1 MPIMPTSYR
10 SLSYGAVF
18 LTVALLS
25 PLGLLAWYLA
35 DRAEPSTGVVIGGN
49 HALQSFPPGPPW
61 LLGQNDARYTITLYA
76 DLECPFCKAY
86 FPVLKSWI
94 DGHPD
99 TVLIWHHLPLSIHE
113 PAATELATLAECVG
127 KAGGQ
132 TAFWDSVT
140 WIYRH
145 TRSDGRGLPDGTNYP
160 GMNDNTKACIA
171 SGGPRTTIQLQ
182 VREGVADG
190 VNATPT
196 VKLQDNTSGKS
207 LILSGPI
214 EDDALLSALDLLSTD
229 EAIGSTDHSKTPAD
243 PVGAP
248 R

>member
-1 MPIMPTSYR
+1 MPTVPTSYR
-10 SLSYGAVF
+10 SLSYGAVI
-18 LTVALLS
+18 LAVALLS

-35 DRAEPSTGVVIGGN
+35 DRAEPSEGVVIGSN
-49 HALQSFPPGPPW
+49 HDFQSFPPGPPW
-61 LLGQNDARYTITLYA
+61 LLGRNDARYTLTLYA

-113 PAATELATLAECVG
+113 QAATELATLAECVG

-132 TAFWDSVT
+132 TAFWDAVT

-145 TRSDGRGLPDGTNYP
+145 TRSDGRGLPDGTMYP
-160 GMNDNTKACIA
+160 GMNDDTKACIA
-171 SGGPRTTIQLQ
+171 SNGPRTTIQLQ
-182 VREGVADG
+182 TQEGAADG
-190 VNATPT
+190 VDATPT
-196 VKLQDNTSGKS
+196 VKLQDNASGKS
-207 LILSGPI
+207 LMLSGPI
-214 EDDALLSALDLLSTD
+214 EADALLSALDLLSAD
-229 EAIGSTDHSKTPAD
+229 EVTGLSGHSKTPAD
-243 PVGAP
+243 PVGTP